1 MTVKETA
8 EHNEASVIIY
18 KSGGFQIDKSIATEA
33 NGYACLPRASCAY
46 LFKDEPGHYTLHQ
59 FTKTGYRS
67 LSKLLHY
74 FFMIHERD
82 TDTYYDDEY
91 DSVAGREGVPMQV
104 DQRAP
109 VFTDAMPSGL
119 APSVE
124 GGENGAA
131 IPFGAYDG
139 LAGALAQLTQFVT
152 PQPAQAA
159 SVIAQVERVQQLPVE
174 FKAAAPEHPKDVEAA
189 KKRTLKLKRSADAK
203 EAKAKLDKEASDA
216 KEAKA
221 KLDKE
226 ASDAKEA
233 RAKLDKEAKAAK
245 EAKAKLDKEAQDAK
259 EAKAKLDKEAKDA
272 KEAKAKLDKEQQ
284 DKEAKDAKEAKAKLD
299 KEAKEAKAKLDKEA
313 KDAKEAKAKLDK
325 EQKDKEA
332 KAKLDKEAQEQKD
345 KETKAKLEKEAKDA
359 KAKLDKDAKEAK
371 AKLDKEAKEKEA
383 KEAKEAKEKKKEVE
397 AQEAKAKKKEA
408 EVKKSKS
415 SDEDESESESEKKSK
430 TAKKGK
436 KRKASEK
443 KGAKTKKAKTAKK
456 ESKKTKAKS
465 KKSDSSDDDDDSDK
479 ESSDDDEQDTD
490 FEPDEEEHDDVGK
503 KAKNKSKN
511 KKSSEAEKKKRDKAV
526 AKAEAK
532 AKAVKDKKAKEAASK
547 KSKDDK
553 TDTDATMTSSEQD
566 TAKTVESTAAEV
578 VPMASTTDVFD
589 LEAACDDAFT
599 KPVASEESTNK
610 GKDNAEA
617 DTTQMLPEAS
627 STRECDWCHGDLD
640 DAKELIDPDLY
651 RCNTCYDHY
660 TICDVCLDKVPMG
673 GDNGQVYYNKASNCR
688 FCVCKKSACLKKRM
702 CQEPKC
708 KGPTYCEEGKPDIRF
723 CVNKSCGKHSPDFV
737 EKPKAL

>member
-245 EAKAKLDKEAQDAK
+245 EAKAKLDKE
-259 EAKAKLDKEAKDA
+259 
-272 KEAKAKLDKEQQ
+272 QQ
-284 DKEAKDAKEAKAKLD
+284 
-299 KEAKEAKAKLDKEA
+299 DKEA